1 MGQCSQLQHLPAATA
16 AAAVVV
22 RPSRRRVLKALQ
34 ALPLQALHLAYEA
47 GQWMYIHF
55 FSISFT
61 KKRSIQM
68 VHVVAHFEQS
78 GRGAFSSSTRVSRRS
93 VRAYFGAFV
102 RFSRLA
108 VPSSPSCAVPTL
120 KLLAASDVLTSHPV
134 TEETFTRD
142 VIRVVSNFDHRN
154 VLPVLVTQLHRF
166 PQTILF
172 VQSLPCSST
181 LSP

>member
-1 MGQCSQLQHLPAATA
+1 
-16 AAAVVV
+16 
-22 RPSRRRVLKALQ
+22 
-34 ALPLQALHLAYEA
+34 
-47 GQWMYIHF
+47 
-55 FSISFT
+55 
-61 KKRSIQM
+61 M

-120 KLLAASDVLTSHPV
+120 KLLAASDVLTSQ
-134 TEETFTRD
+134 ETFTRD